1 MPYRR
6 VGTRASIG
14 TNPRRKA
21 VRRFESFWNARPVP
35 AKTLIAASAVSL
47 SVLLAGCTKA
57 PPPADPAPQATPVQ
71 VQPVSLSAVPTSET
85 YVATI
90 KSRRSA
96 TLQPQ
101 VDGNLTKILV
111 KSGDPVKAGQLLM
124 QIDPLKQ
131 VATVQAQQG
140 TEQQQQAVYDYNQ
153 ADLARQE
160 QLYKDGIISKQ
171 AYDQAVQSF
180 QNSKSAWD
188 AAKAQTKTQREQLAY
203 YDIRAPFAGIVG
215 DIPVHL
221 GDYVSTTTI
230 LTTVDEN
237 ADLEAYIYVPTER
250 SAQVKIGLPVD
261 LLDESG
267 TVLAHSNLY
276 FVSPEV
282 DNDLQ
287 GILAKAPV
295 PKTSERLRNGQI
307 VNARITWSTAQT
319 ATVPVLAVTR
329 IGGQSF
335 VYVATPRGSGYSA
348 HQVLVTLGEPVG
360 NLYPVLAGLRTGDKV
375 ILSGIQFLQEGV
387 PVQPMEAP
395 GPAKAGN

>member
-1 MPYRR
+1 MRR
-6 VGTRASIG
+6 L
-14 TNPRRKA
+14 
-21 VRRFESFWNARPVP
+21 ESLWNARPVP
-35 AKTLIAASAVSL
+35 VKRLAVASGMSL
-47 SVLLAGCTKA
+47 AVLLAGCTKA
-57 PPPADPAPQATPVQ
+57 APPADPAPQAMPVQ
-71 VQPVSLSAVPTSET
+71 VQLVSLGPVPVSGT

-101 VDGNLTKILV
+101 VDGNLTRILV
-111 KSGDPVKAGQLLM
+111 KSGDAVKAGQVLM

-131 VATVQAQQG
+131 VATVQAQAG
-140 TEQQQQAVYDYNQ
+140 TEQQQKAVYDYNQ

-160 QLYKDGIISKQ
+160 QLYQAGIISKQ

-180 QNSKSAWD
+180 QNSKAAYD
-188 AAKAQTKTQREQLAY
+188 AAGAQTNTQREQLKY
-203 YDIRAPFAGIVG
+203 YDIRAPFAGVVG

-221 GDYVSTTTI
+221 GDYVSSTTM

-237 ADLEAYIYVPTER
+237 ADLEAYIYIPTER
-250 SAQVKIGLPVD
+250 AAAVKIGLPVD

-267 TVLAHSNLY
+267 TVLAHSNLS

-295 PKTSERLRNGQI
+295 PKSSERLRNGQI
-307 VNARITWSTAQT
+307 VNARVTWNTAQT
-319 ATVPVLAVTR
+319 ATIPILAVTR

-335 VYVATPRGSGYSA
+335 VYVAAPRSGGFSA
-348 HQVLVTLGEPVG
+348 HQVLVNLGEPVG
-360 NLYPVLAGLRTGDKV
+360 NLYPVLGGLRPGDKV

-387 PVQPMEAP
+387 PVMPLSAP

>member
-1 MPYRR
+1 M
-6 VGTRASIG
+6 
-14 TNPRRKA
+14 
-21 VRRFESFWNARPVP
+21 RRFESFWNDRPVP

-57 PPPADPAPQATPVQ
+57 PPHADPAPQATPVQ

-111 KSGDPVKAGQLLM
+111 KSGDPMKAGQLLM

-188 AAKAQTKTQREQLAY
+188 AAKAQTKTQSEQLAY

-335 VYVATPRGSGYSA
+335 VYVAAPRGPGYSA

>member
-1 MPYRR
+1 
-6 VGTRASIG
+6 
-14 TNPRRKA
+14 

-111 KSGDPVKAGQLLM
+111 KSGDPVKSGQLLM

-180 QNSKSAWD
+180 QNSKAAWD

-335 VYVATPRGSGYSA
+335 VYVAAPRGPGYAA

>member
-1 MPYRR
+1 M
-6 VGTRASIG
+6 
-14 TNPRRKA
+14 
-21 VRRFESFWNARPVP
+21 
-35 AKTLIAASAVSL
+35 SA
-47 SVLLAGCTKA
+47 
-57 PPPADPAPQATPVQ
+57 
-71 VQPVSLSAVPTSET
+71 T

-111 KSGDPVKAGQLLM
+111 KSGDAVKAGQLLM

-131 VATVQAQQG
+131 VATVQAQQAA
-140 TEQQQQAVYDYNQ
+140 EQPLKATYDYNQ
-153 ADLARQE
+153 ADMVRQE
-160 QLYKDGIISKQ
+160 QLFKDGIISKQ
-171 AYDQAVQSF
+171 AYDQAVQAF
-180 QNSKSAWD
+180 QNSKAALDSAG
-188 AAKAQTKTQREQLAY
+188 AQTVTQREQLKY
-203 YDIRAPFAGIVG
+203 YEIRAPFAGIVG
-215 DIPVHL
+215 DIPVHQ
-221 GDYVSTTTI
+221 GDYVSATTM

-250 SAQVKIGLPVD
+250 AAQVKIGLPVD

-287 GILAKAPV
+287 GILAKAPI
-295 PKTSERLRNGQI
+295 PKASERLRNGQI
-307 VNARITWSTAQT
+307 LNARITWNTVQT

-335 VYVATPRGSGYSA
+335 VYVAAPRGNGYAA
-348 HQVLVTLGEPVG
+348 HQTLVNLGEPVG
-360 NLYPVLAGLRTGDKV
+360 NIYPVLGGLHTGDKV
-375 ILSGIQFLQEGV
+375 ILSGIQFLQEGA
-387 PVQPMEAP
+387 PVMPLMPP